1 MIRSLESPGCVLGER
16 LGPERSLPKSRVDR
30 VVEPLHPDRHPR
42 PTACARPAVREA
54 VQGPPERSTETNLE
68 REEER
73 PRDPSALRADGVT
86 DAIDIRRNLALPQC
100 GG

>member
-1 MIRSLESPGCVLGER
+1 
-16 LGPERSLPKSRVDR
+16 
-30 VVEPLHPDRHPR
+30 
-42 PTACARPAVREA
+42 

-73 PRDPSALRADGVT
+73 PRDASPLRADGVT